1 MVLGV
6 IVFFVV
12 QVIALCLIPLGL
24 PGTWLQV
31 VAAGVVA
38 WAVGQPLGGLLVL
51 LALAIAGE
59 VAETLSGQWGTR
71 RYGGSRRAA
80 WGALLGG
87 FAGLFV
93 GLPVPI
99 VGSLV
104 TSFIGTFVGA
114 MVGEMWDRGAGV
126 ADLRVGVGALLG
138 RALGVGV
145 KLGVAFLIAILSLPL
160 AWGVGR

>member
-6 IVFFVV
+6 IAFLVV

-31 VAAGVVA
+31 LAAGVVA

-59 VAETLSGQWGTR
+59 VAETMSGQWGTR

-114 MVGEMWDRGAGV
+114 MIGEMWDRGGGGT
-126 ADLRVGVGALLG
+126 DLRVGVGALVG